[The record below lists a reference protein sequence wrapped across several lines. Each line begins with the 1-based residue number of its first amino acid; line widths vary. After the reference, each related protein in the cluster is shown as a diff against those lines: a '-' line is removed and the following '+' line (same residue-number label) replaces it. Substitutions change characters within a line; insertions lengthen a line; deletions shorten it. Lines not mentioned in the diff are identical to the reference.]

1 MSLIDTHC
9 HLYLEEFEM
18 ELNDLIQRAQHY
30 GVDKIFLPAIDSET
44 HQRLIHLSEFEVRNP
59 QSAIRILPMMGLH
72 PCSVKENFEEELK
85 LVEQHLNSGTKF
97 YAVGEIGLDYHW
109 DLSFKEQQLIAFE
122 KQIEMAIS
130 RNLPIVIHSRKST
143 QDCIDVVKKFAPY
156 PQLLSKGRGEEKPL
170 PTKTLKGIFHCFGG
184 TVEEARQIIDL
195 GFYLGIGGVVTYK
208 NSGLKE
214 VLQQLSLENLVL
226 ETDAPYLTPVPHRGK
241 RNEPAYIKLVA
252 ESVAFALG
260 KSYEEVAEITSRN
273 ALRVFQM
280 N

>member
-1 MSLIDTHC
+1 MNLIDTHC
-9 HLYLEEFEM
+9 HLYLEEFEND
-18 ELNDLIQRAQHY
+18 LDDLIQRARHS

-44 HQRLIHLSEFEVRNP
+44 HQRVLNLSQKSTANCQF
-59 QSAIRILPMMGLH
+59 LPMMGLH
-72 PCSVKENFEEELK
+72 PCSVKDNFEEELK
-85 LVEQHLNSGTKF
+85 VVEQCLSNATKF
-97 YAVGEIGLDYHW
+97 YAIGEIGLDYHW

-122 KQIEMAIS
+122 KQIEMAIE

-143 QDCIDVVKKFAPY
+143 QDCIDVVKKFEG
-156 PQLLSKGRGEEKPL
+156 KI
-170 PTKTLKGIFHCFGG
+170 KGIFHCFGG
-184 TVEEARQIIDL
+184 SVEEAKQIINL

-241 RNEPAYIKLVA
+241 RNEPSYIKLVCG
-252 ESVAFALG
+252 SVALG
-260 KSYEEVAEITSRN
+260 LNKSYEEVAEITTQN